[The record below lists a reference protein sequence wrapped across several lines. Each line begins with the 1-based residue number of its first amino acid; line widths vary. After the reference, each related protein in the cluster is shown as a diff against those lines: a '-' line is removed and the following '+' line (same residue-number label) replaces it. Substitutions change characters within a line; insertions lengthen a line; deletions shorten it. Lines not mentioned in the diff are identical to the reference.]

1 MDRPMMDEAQMTT
14 SEEAPK
20 RCGGLMKV
28 VLCVL
33 VVLALV
39 AGAGYFFGAAS
50 SLRNMVFAGGSG
62 SAEQRTAAHALVTT
76 LTSQAS
82 LYKLQHNDNYP
93 DFVKYPNWEQFM
105 KYTDSRGNFFE
116 KKTAALS
123 GPYVMS
129 LPRNPLNGLSTLA
142 VVAGPVNVGDATPNG
157 QKVGFVFET
166 TKGRFFVTN
175 TSGTKVIDAG
185 ANAAQ

>member
-33 VVLALV
+33 VILALV
-39 AGAGYFFGAAS
+39 VGAGYFFGAAS

-62 SAEQRTAAHALVTT
+62 SAEQRTAAHSVVAT
-76 LTSQAS
+76 LSSQAA
-82 LYKLQHNDNYP
+82 LYKLQHNENYP
-93 DFVKYPNWEQFM
+93 DFVKYPNWEQFL
-105 KYTDSRGNFFE
+105 KYTNFRGNLFQA
-116 KKTAALS
+116 KTPEGCF
-123 GPYVMS
+123 GPYMMS
-129 LPRNPLNGLSTLA
+129 LPKNPLNGLSTVA
-142 VVAGPVNVGDATPNG
+142 VVAGPVNPGDATPNS

-166 TKGRFFVTN
+166 ANGRFFVTN
-175 TSGTKVIDAG
+175 TSGTKVIDP
-185 ANAAQ
+185 NAAQ